1 MEKRQ
6 IKYLVVH
13 CTASPQTQKV
23 SDILAYWKNALGWK
37 TPGYHVLVEANGKA
51 HELVPINT
59 PSNGVKGYN
68 THSIHI
74 SYIGGVDKNGKA
86 IDNRTPEQKETIL
99 RYLKKWKALYPK
111 AKIQGHRDFS
121 PDKNGN
127 GRIDPWERIKECP
140 SFDAIPEYINI

>member
-1 MEKRQ
+1 MRD

-13 CTASPQTQKV
+13 CTASPQTQKPK
-23 SDILAYWKNALGWK
+23 DILSYWKNVMHWK
-37 TPGYHVLVEANGKA
+37 DPGYHVLVEADGSS
-51 HELVPINT
+51 HELQPIES

-68 THSIHI
+68 RNSLHI

-86 IDNRTPEQKETIL
+86 IDNRTDAQKATIL
-99 RYLKKWKALYPK
+99 NYLSKWKKTFPK

-127 GRIDPWERIKECP
+127 GRVDPWERIKECP
-140 SFDAIPEYINI
+140 SFDAIPEYSSLQ